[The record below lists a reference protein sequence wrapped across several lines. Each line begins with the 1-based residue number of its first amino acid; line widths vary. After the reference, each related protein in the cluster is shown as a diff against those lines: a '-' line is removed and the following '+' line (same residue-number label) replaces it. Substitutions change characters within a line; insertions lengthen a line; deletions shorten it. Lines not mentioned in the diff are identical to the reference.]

1 MKKSFATLREA
12 NNLAKKK
19 ISRKKWNWM
28 NCGSEKEYTVNANL
42 DYFKKFKINQ
52 KILNDVHNIKLEKKF
67 LGEKI
72 KFPMIIS
79 PVGYMNQYHKNG
91 ELDLALGAHEARTF
105 LCLSAVTSV
114 KIDEIMRKNKKL
126 NLIYQFYS
134 LRPRKWVID
143 ELKKI
148 TDLGVKAICITGDS
162 PVRSIKYDIMEDK
175 HDARKHGRIKLSKAP
190 LQQWRSY
197 MSKLNWKDIRWLKKH
212 TKLPIIIKG
221 IMNIEDA
228 KKSFQNGAS
237 IIWVSNHGG
246 RTLDSGISS
255 LEALIKIRKKFKKKQ
270 IIFDGG
276 IRTGTDMF
284 KAICLGADIVSIGR
298 PSIWGLILGGSKGV
312 SKILNL
318 FFDEFKSVMSLSGCK
333 NLKNANTKFIIK

>member
-12 NNLAKKK
+12 YNLAKKN

-28 NCGSEKEYTVNANL
+28 SCGSEKEYTLNANL

-52 KILNDVHNIKLEKKF
+52 KILAGVGNVKLEKQF
-67 LGEKI
+67 LGKKI
-72 KFPMIIS
+72 KFPMIIA
-79 PVGYMNQYHKNG
+79 PMGYMTQYHKNG
-91 ELDLALGAHEARTF
+91 ELDLALGAYNAGTF
-105 LCLSAVTSV
+105 MCLSAVSSI
-114 KIDEIMRKNKKL
+114 KIDEITKKNKKL

-134 LRPRKWVID
+134 LRPKKWVKA
-143 ELKKI
+143 ELRKI
-148 TDLGVKAICITGDS
+148 TNLGVKAICVTGDS
-162 PVRSIKYDIMEDK
+162 PVRSIKYDIIEDK
-175 HDARKHGRIKLSKAP
+175 HDARKHGKIGLPRAP
-190 LQQWRSY
+190 LQH
-197 MSKLNWKDIRWLKKH
+197 MSKINWEDIRWLKKQ

-228 KKSFQNGAS
+228 KKSFKNGAS

-255 LEALIKIRKKFKKKQ
+255 LETLIKIRKKFKNKQ

-276 IRTGTDMF
+276 VRTGTDMF

-318 FFDEFKSVMSLSGCK
+318 FFDEFKSVMGLSGCK
-333 NLKNANTKFIIK
+333 NLKSANTKFIIK